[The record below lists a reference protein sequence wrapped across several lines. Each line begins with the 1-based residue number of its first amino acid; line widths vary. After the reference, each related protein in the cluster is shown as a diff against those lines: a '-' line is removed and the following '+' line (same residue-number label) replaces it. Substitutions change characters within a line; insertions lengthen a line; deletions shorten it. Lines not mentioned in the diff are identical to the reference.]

1 MNSPLSRSGSTGTLC
16 VVPSRLYGANPFD
29 RSQSNQPR
37 GKTFILSAD
46 DEPLTLLT
54 RQAILERSGYEVL
67 SAADGCEALDI
78 FAAHYVDL
86 AILDYQMPRLDGAA
100 VAREMKR
107 LRPRLPILMVSGL
120 LVEDDV
126 KECVDSLF
134 IKGQNPKL
142 LLCEMERLLAS
153 SKFCARAAAG
163 F

>member
-1 MNSPLSRSGSTGTLC
+1 MNLPFSSSPITLSLVPGRYNRDYISGRGK
-16 VVPSRLYGANPFD
+16 F
-29 RSQSNQPR
+29 NQPR

-46 DEPLTLLT
+46 DDPLTLIT
-54 RQAILERSGYEVL
+54 RRAILEMSGYEVL
-67 SAADGCEALDI
+67 SAADGREALDI

-120 LVEDDV
+120 LIEDDV

-153 SKFCARAAAG
+153 SKFCTRAAAG